1 MISFQWITLS
11 FLLVSAALFAYLI
24 PHSTPYTCN
33 NDADVGSRFIYSL
46 QVIGTYQYTDNT
58 NLRKAC
64 GWK

>member
-1 MISFQWITLS
+1 MFYLLLYAFPYITYH
-11 FLLVSAALFAYLI
+11 F